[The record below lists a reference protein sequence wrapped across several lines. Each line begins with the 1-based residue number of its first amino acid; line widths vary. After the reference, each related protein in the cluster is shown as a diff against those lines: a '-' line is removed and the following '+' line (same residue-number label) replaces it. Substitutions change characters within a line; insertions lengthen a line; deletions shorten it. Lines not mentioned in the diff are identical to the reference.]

1 MEERQISDFVVIT
14 LGMFITWLS
23 VGLRCYVRIFVSR
36 TFGSDDYWMVLAL
49 FLFTA
54 ASGIGYTGIHY
65 GIGVHA
71 KNLNYN
77 QLING
82 AKYEVVLELIYIFC
96 TVVIKTSVG
105 LLLLRITSVKPFYK
119 YLIWYSIAI
128 LWVWALLTFI
138 VVCLQCRPLEAV
150 WNPLVQGKCL
160 EPSLITAFAY
170 AISAETIF
178 FDWFFSLLP
187 IPMLWNIKM
196 TTQLKISV
204 MAILSVGIVASSATI
219 VRLKYLVAFENL
231 TDPLYSISP
240 VFLWSSIEL
249 SLGITAASIATLR
262 PLLRSWHIIGFTSDR
277 DSSNDPQRPRSS
289 GGFRKQSSN
298 LHPKSSHSSSG
309 LNSPQENRRFS
320 NLHMQPSA
328 SAGSEQGILGRG
340 SKIYEGNENLNGGRN
355 ERSEERY
362 NEEFEMIRQHDEESL
377 RTDVQV
383 EYIERMRHLDKD
395 MV

>member
-1 MEERQISDFVVIT
+1 MTIGCF
-14 LGMFITWLS
+14 
-23 VGLRCYVRIFVSR
+23 
-36 TFGSDDYWMVLAL
+36 LAL

-82 AKYEVVLELIYIFC
+82 AKYEVILEFIYIFC
-96 TVVIKTSVG
+96 TAVIKTSVG

-119 YLIWYSIAI
+119 YLVWYSIAI
-128 LWVWALLTFI
+128 IWVWALMTFMI
-138 VVCLQCRPLEAV
+138 VCLQCRPLEAV

-160 EPSLITAFAY
+160 ETSLITAFAY
-170 AISAETIF
+170 AISVETIF
-178 FDWFFSLLP
+178 FDWFFALLP

-249 SLGITAASIATLR
+249 SLGITAASVATLR
-262 PLLRSWHIIGFTSDR
+262 PLLRSWHIIGFTSNR
-277 DSSNDPQRPRSS
+277 DSSHDPQRPRSS

-298 LHPKSSHSSSG
+298 LNPKASHSSSG
-309 LNSPQENRRFS
+309 LNSPQKNQRFS
-320 NLHMQPSA
+320 NLHIQPSA
-328 SAGSEQGILGRG
+328 SAGSEQGILG
-340 SKIYEGNENLNGGRN
+340 KGR
-355 ERSEERY
+355 
-362 NEEFEMIRQHDEESL
+362 
-377 RTDVQV
+377 
-383 EYIERMRHLDKD
+383 KD
-395 MV
+395 L

>member
-1 MEERQISDFVVIT
+1 MWESCKKAICHLEYQELT
-14 LGMFITWLS
+14 K
-23 VGLRCYVRIFVSR
+23 
-36 TFGSDDYWMVLAL
+36 GSL
-49 FLFTA
+49 
-54 ASGIGYTGIHY
+54 
-65 GIGVHA
+65 
-71 KNLNYN
+71 
-77 QLING
+77 
-82 AKYEVVLELIYIFC
+82 
-96 TVVIKTSVG
+96 
-105 LLLLRITSVKPFYK
+105 
-119 YLIWYSIAI
+119 YS
-128 LWVWALLTFI
+128 
-138 VVCLQCRPLEAV
+138 
-150 WNPLVQGKCL
+150 
-160 EPSLITAFAY
+160 
-170 AISAETIF
+170 
-178 FDWFFSLLP
+178 
-187 IPMLWNIKM
+187 
-196 TTQLKISV
+196 
-204 MAILSVGIVASSATI
+204 ASSATI

-231 TDPLYSISP
+231 TDPLCKLIPDDTQNQTSNIFLFLLHTLTNCFAIKDSISP